1 VNSIDDVDLH
11 WLPPRYCALDDFS
24 LELFVTL
31 RSDEKLSLNGECPEL
46 SPIFGEIRFFLL

>member
-46 SPIFGEIRFFLL
+46 SPIFSEIRFFLL